1 LNPERI
7 GLFGGSFDPVHH
19 GHLLLAQ
26 DAVEQ
31 LRLDRLFFIPA
42 AINPHKLDAAPQASP
57 RLRLEMLREAT
68 RMQPLFSI
76 DTLELEREGPSFTI
90 DTVDA
95 FRSRFAGAQI
105 FLLLGED
112 NLPKLHSWHQFE
124 RLRQLVSFVS
134 FGRRAHAPEAAAP
147 AAAPDKDL
155 RLERLV
161 RKIDISST
169 EIRARVAKGLP
180 IQYLVPESVRLL
192 IQSHALYIQPV

>member
-95 FRSRFAGAQI
+95 FRSRFAGARI

>member
-26 DAVEQ
+26 DALEQ

-68 RMQPLFSI
+68 RVQPLFSI